1 MASNVAKLGGDEID
15 PWSAPKRGNVSK
27 DDRSWLGWFRGRISG
42 VVCGWEGMGCLKH
55 SKTLRMTKQSAE
67 ELPSGSRV
75 ITFDVVIPQDDV
87 VPTSR
92 I

>member
-1 MASNVAKLGGDEID
+1 MGG
-15 PWSAPKRGNVSK
+15 AG
-27 DDRSWLGWFRGRISG
+27 FRGRFFG

-55 SKTLRMTKQSAE
+55 SKALRMTMQSAE

-75 ITFDVVIPQDDV
+75 ITLDVVIPQDDV